1 MTATETSPSVPATG
15 RANLTALLNSSP
27 TAARTADSL
36 PEVKLA
42 PAPPTPSAP
51 RKWGR
56 SVFLGSGLLV
66 ATAAAGSYYHVAIAP
81 YETTDDAFIDGHVI
95 SIAPQVSGQVVTL
108 LVKDNETV
116 KQGTVLYQI
125 DPRDYE
131 VKMAQAQAERAAAQS
146 RLDQAKAQ
154 FAVDSAK
161 ASQELA
167 SVTAAQADAIRAQ
180 SDLQRYQSVESRAVA
195 RSQVDLVQD
204 QASSAAAEVDVA
216 KNRAAAAAA
225 QVDLAQADIKTAEA
239 NVALADAHIRQAALD
254 LSYTKVTAP
263 EDGIVT
269 HRSVETGNYV
279 QPGQPTLAI
288 VPQQL
293 WVTANFKETQLA
305 RMHPGQTVEIS
316 VDAYPGRTFHGHVDS
331 IQAGSGAQFSLL
343 PPENATGNYVKVVQ
357 RVPVKIVF
365 DEVMD
370 AAHPLGP
377 GMSVVP
383 AVKVK

>member
-1 MTATETSPSVPATG
+1 MTATETSPSVPANG

-27 TAARTADSL
+27 TAGRTAASL
-36 PEVKLA
+36 PEVNLA
-42 PAPPTPSAP
+42 PPPAPPAP

-56 SVFLGSGLLV
+56 RVFLAAGLLI
-66 ATAAAGSYYHVAIAP
+66 ASAAAGSYYHVAIAP

-95 SIAPQVSGQVVTL
+95 SIAPQVSGQVVAL
-108 LVKDNETV
+108 SVSDNEAV
-116 KQGTVLYQI
+116 KQGAVLFEI

-161 ASQELA
+161 AGEEEA
-167 SVTAAQADAIRAQ
+167 AVTAAQADATRAQ
-180 SDLQRYQSVESRAVA
+180 SDLKRYQAVESRAVA

-204 QASSAAAEVDVA
+204 QASAAAAEVEVA
-216 KNRAAAAAA
+216 KNRAAAAVA
-225 QVDLAQADIKTAEA
+225 QVELAQADIKTAEA

-263 EDGIVT
+263 QDGIVT

-305 RMHPGQTVEIS
+305 RMHPGLPVEIS

-365 DEVMD
+365 DDAMD
-370 AAHPLGP
+370 PAHPFGP

-383 AVKVK
+383 SVKVK